1 MTWRVIDLIKRMYQV
16 NTFLISPQKHM
27 LCVLIR
33 SAKTLLMS
41 THNICFSGKIRNTRG
56 VQSISGK
63 VLQKF
68 KEHVNL
74 N

>member
-1 MTWRVIDLIKRMYQV
+1 MMTWRVIDLIKRVYQV

-27 LCVLIR
+27 LIR

-56 VQSISGK
+56 VQSMSGK